1 MIFLW
6 VYNQTNPD
14 ILEHYGIKGMKWGI
28 RRSPAQL
35 GHTTGTKKKKK
46 SGIVDAA
53 KKMVANHKQ
62 KKAAKA
68 ETEHQKKLKKKKI
81 SEMSD
86 DELRE
91 RIARLELE
99 KRYRDLSPKETH
111 RGRDFVMDVLEKSSK
126 NIATQATT
134 YAMGTLVNRVGKAMG
149 AEGSIVNP
157 KKGQKDK

>member
-1 MIFLW
+1 MDEEL
-6 VYNQTNPD
+6 Y
-14 ILEHYGIKGMKWGI
+14 HYGIKGMKWGI

-35 GHTTGTKKKKK
+35 GHKTGTKKKKK
-46 SGIVDAA
+46 SGVVDAV
-53 KKMVANHKQ
+53 KKMAANHKQ

-68 ETEHQKKLKKKKI
+68 ETERQKSLKKKKI
-81 SEMSD
+81 SDMTD

-99 KRYRDLSPKETH
+99 KRYRDLAPKQSH
-111 RGRDFVMDVLEKSSK
+111 RGRDFVIGVLENSGR

-134 YAMGTLVNRVGKAMG
+134 YAMGTMVNRVAQAMG
-149 AEGSIVNP
+149 SQDPSIVNP